1 MKSIRLSGN
10 SGSALITA
18 AVTAAI
24 LSILVAGIVSY
35 LTNEYRLN
43 FRSHSW
49 NQGLHLAEA
58 GIEYGFGQFTY
69 QGNLFQSAPS
79 GWDNQGGTYSKSI
92 VVTNAANQ
100 EVGRAVVSVTGV
112 GSLNPQLQAIGTAY
126 EATSPTNS
134 SRAVKVTLGQ
144 SWRFPVGL
152 MSKNTIDM
160 NGNNIYSDSYDSF
173 DPSKSSN
180 SQYDPNKKQPNGN
193 VASDATITNT
203 VSVGNADIYGTV
215 ATGPGGT
222 VSMGP
227 NGSIGN
233 TFTLT
238 SRATTISAAIAD
250 GYVQNNFNTDI
261 PSVTLPSGLNSA
273 PVISINTSK
282 TIGSSGGTYSYQA
295 GSINLAGNG
304 NNNTVIIQGN
314 VTLYVSGDVGISGD
328 GGIQLAQGASLTV
341 YVAGNVSIA
350 GNGVLNPDGTDMN
363 NQWYGLP
370 SSTSWNINGN
380 GSWAGTI
387 YAPEAAMTLN
397 GGGNSS
403 NDDMS
408 GAIVA
413 NAITLSGHTS
423 FHYDER
429 LKTGGPV
436 NGFVVSSWQEL
447 QWNGSSWM
455 P

>member
-1 MKSIRLSGN
+1 MKSMLYSNRN
-10 SGSALITA
+10 GSVFITA

-24 LSILVAGIVSY
+24 LSILVAGIVSF

-49 NQGLHLAEA
+49 NQALHLAEA
-58 GIEYGFGQFTY
+58 GLEYGFGQFTY

-79 GWDNQGGTYSKSI
+79 GWDNQGGTYSKSVI
-92 VVTNAANQ
+92 VTNAANQ
-100 EVGRAVVSVTGV
+100 VVGRAVVSVTGV
-112 GSLNPQLQAIGTAY
+112 GSLTPQLQSIGTTY
-126 EATSPTNS
+126 EFISPTNS

-160 NGNNIYSDSYDSF
+160 NGNNIYSDSYDSS
-173 DPSKSSN
+173 DASKSSSN
-180 SQYDPNKKQPNGN
+180 KYDPNKKQPNGN
-193 VASDATITNT
+193 VASNATITNT

-215 ATGPGGT
+215 STGPGGT

-227 NGSIGN
+227 NGSVGN
-233 TFTLT
+233 TFV
-238 SRATTISAAIAD
+238 SGDRATTISAAIAS

-261 PSVTLPSGLNSA
+261 PSVTLPSGLSSA
-273 PVISINTSK
+273 PVRTINGST
-282 TIGSSGGTYSYQA
+282 TIGSSGGAFTYQT
-295 GSINLAGNG
+295 GSINLTGNG
-304 NNNTVIIQGN
+304 NNNTVIIEGN
-314 VTLYVSGDVGISGD
+314 VTLYVAGNVDISGT
-328 GGIQLAQGASLTV
+328 GGIQLAQDASLTV
-341 YVAGNVSIA
+341 YVGGNVTIA
-350 GNGVLNPDGTDMN
+350 GNGVLNQYGTDLN

-370 SSTSWNINGN
+370 SSTSWTVNGN
-380 GSWAGTI
+380 GSWSGTM

-397 GGGNSS
+397 GGGNSN

-408 GAIVA
+408 GSVVA
-413 NAITLSGHTS
+413 NSITLGGHTS

-429 LKTGGPV
+429 LKSGGPV
-436 NGFVVSSWQEL
+436 SGFVVSSWQEL
-447 QWNGSSWM
+447 QWNGSAWV

>member
-1 MKSIRLSGN
+1 MKSILHSGRG
-10 SGSALITA
+10 GSALITA

-24 LSILVAGIVSY
+24 LSILVAGVASY

-49 NQGLHLAEA
+49 NQALHLAEA

-79 GWDNQGGTYSKSI
+79 GWDNQGGTYSKGI
-92 VVTNAANQ
+92 IVTNAANQ
-100 EVGRAVVSVTGV
+100 VVGRAVVSVSGV
-112 GSLNPQLQAIGTAY
+112 GSLNPQLQAIGTTY
-126 EATSPTNS
+126 EFISPTNS

-227 NGSIGN
+227 NGSVGN
-233 TFTLT
+233 TFI
-238 SRATTISAAIAD
+238 SADRATTISAAIAN

-261 PSVTLPSGLNSA
+261 PSVTLPSGLDSA
-273 PVISINTSK
+273 ALITINGTK
-282 TIGSSGGTYSYQA
+282 TIGSSGGTFTYQA
-295 GSINLAGNG
+295 GSINLAGSADH
-304 NNNTVIIQGN
+304 NTVIIQGN
-314 VTLYVSGDVGISGD
+314 VTLYVAGDVGISGG

-341 YVAGNVSIA
+341 YVAGNVSVA
-350 GNGVLNPDGTDMN
+350 GNGVLNQNGTDIN

-370 SSTSWNINGN
+370 SSTSWSISGN
-380 GSWAGTI
+380 GLWSGTI
-387 YAPEAAMTLN
+387 YAPEAAMSLN
-397 GGGNSS
+397 GGGNAG
-403 NDDMS
+403 DMS
-408 GAIVA
+408 GSIVA
-413 NAITLSGHTS
+413 NTITLNGHVS

-429 LKTGGPV
+429 LKSGGPV
-436 NGFVVSSWQEL
+436 SGFVVSSWQEL
-447 QWNGSSWM
+447 RWNGSGWV